1 MTETV
6 VDPMKRTREPLCLR
20 LAPRCGART
29 RSGTACQRAALK
41 GKTRCRLHGGA
52 KGSGGPKGR
61 RHGRYRH
68 GQFTCEAVEE
78 QRKLRAMLREFRETL
93 GNL

>member
-6 VDPMKRTREPLCLR
+6 VDPMKRSLEPLSLR
-20 LAPRCGART
+20 LAPRCEATT
-29 RSGTACQRAALK
+29 RGGTACQRAALK

-52 KGSGGPKGR
+52 KGSGGPKGQ

-78 QRKLRAMLREFRETL
+78 RRRTRVLIAQMRAFIEDL
-93 GNL
+93 